1 MGNNKHGTPRIGLFP
16 CGTPVGAEVGGIV
29 GLADNVGT
37 FGRDEVQAVIA
48 SDDCFLWIG
57 GEFCLHSVGHLW
69 VGSEEHAGIVGQSG
83 FHNDGF
89 LSVLQFYHQRSN
101 GKRVFVH
108 AREGGLIVVGLEGVA
123 VTLAGAIVVNIGHES
138 VVIAVEV
145 ELGNLV
151 LHAERFAQ
159 FGNKTIGGSVVV
171 GAELYAIAVTAFQR
185 ELVIS
190 VLHIRLFV
198 ERSGEGSVDGSTGS
212 FGHLHIFAEGES
224 NGLSLSFGALHG
236 NVRRQKNAGT
246 VVGNRPVEVFPG
258 FDVDN

>member
-1 MGNNKHGTPRIGLFP
+1 M
-16 CGTPVGAEVGGIV
+16 
-29 GLADNVGT
+29 
-37 FGRDEVQAVIA
+37 A
-48 SDDCFLWIG
+48 SESL
-57 GEFCLHSVGHLW
+57 
-69 VGSEEHAGIVGQSG
+69 
-83 FHNDGF
+83 
-89 LSVLQFYHQRSN
+89 YM
-101 GKRVFVH
+101 
-108 AREGGLIVVGLEGVA
+108 RERGGLIVVGLEGVA

-171 GAELYAIAVTAFQR
+171 GAELYAIAVTAFQS

-190 VLHIRLFV
+190 VLHTRLFV
-198 ERSGEGSVDGSTGS
+198 ERSGEGSVDGSAGS

-224 NGLSLSFGALHG
+224 NGLSLSFRALHS
-236 NVRRQKNAGT
+236 NIRRQENGST
-246 VVGNRPVEVFPG
+246 VVGNRPVEAFSG

>member
-1 MGNNKHGTPRIGLFP
+1 M
-16 CGTPVGAEVGGIV
+16 
-29 GLADNVGT
+29 
-37 FGRDEVQAVIA
+37 A
-48 SDDCFLWIG
+48 SESL
-57 GEFCLHSVGHLW
+57 
-69 VGSEEHAGIVGQSG
+69 
-83 FHNDGF
+83 
-89 LSVLQFYHQRSN
+89 YM
-101 GKRVFVH
+101 
-108 AREGGLIVVGLEGVA
+108 RERGGLIVVGLEGVA

-224 NGLSLSFGALHG
+224 NGLSLSFRALHG